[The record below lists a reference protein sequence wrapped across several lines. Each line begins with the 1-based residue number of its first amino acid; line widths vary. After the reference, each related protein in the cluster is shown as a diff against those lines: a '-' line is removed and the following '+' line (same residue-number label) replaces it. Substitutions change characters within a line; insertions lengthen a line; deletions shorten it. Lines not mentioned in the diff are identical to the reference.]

1 MELVTVGKEIFSG
14 FKMPIY
20 YNGNEL
26 FKNSNKDYP
35 RLSLIYIENGSGIII
50 FNEYE
55 VKFTAPTILCMN
67 ETEFPK
73 LKECSNIS
81 AKSIS
86 FHPSN
91 INSKFNFNNIRI
103 VENSFSS
110 YIDFQDRYL
119 LFLYVQRDSNC
130 NGIINI
136 DCEMAQQIAK
146 LFQNINN
153 ELVSQKDTFWP
164 CRSRSL
170 LLELL
175 ILMAKCFEQKKE
187 VSDGEVLENVHD
199 IITYLHTNY
208 QNKITLDLL
217 ASKFNSNRTTLNEMF
232 YKATNLSII
241 NYLIDYRINLA
252 STFLRDTLI
261 PISEIIERVGFN
273 DIAHFG
279 RTFKKHTGMSPSK
292 YRNKYCCIGKCSNN
306 ESF

>member
-1 MELVTVGKEIFSG
+1 MDFITVGKEIHSG

-20 YNGNEL
+20 YNDNEL

-35 RLSLIYIENGSGIII
+35 RLSLIYIKNGSGIVT

-55 VKFTAPTILCMN
+55 VKFTAPTILCMS

-81 AKSIS
+81 AKSIN
-86 FHPSN
+86 FHPST

-103 VENSFSS
+103 MENSYSS

-119 LFLYVQRDSNC
+119 LFLYVQRDYKC

-136 DCEMAQQIAK
+136 DYKMAQQVAK
-146 LFQNINN
+146 LFQNLNR
-153 ELVSQKDTFWP
+153 ELVSQKDEFWP

-175 ILMAKCFEQKKE
+175 VLITKSFEEKNDSSVDE
-187 VSDGEVLENVHD
+187 VSKVVDD

-208 QNKITLDLL
+208 KNKITLDSL
-217 ASKFNSNRTTLNEMF
+217 ASKFNSNRTTLNEIF
-232 YKATNLSII
+232 FKAMNLSII
-241 NYLIDYRINLA
+241 NYLINYRINLA
-252 STFLRDTLI
+252 ATFLRDTLI
-261 PISEIIERVGFN
+261 PISEIMVRVGFN
-273 DIAHFG
+273 DTAHFW
-279 RTFKKHTGMSPSK
+279 RTFKKHTGLSPSQ
-292 YRNKYCCIGKCSNN
+292 YRNKYCCID
-306 ESF
+306 

>member
-26 FKNSNKDYP
+26 FKNSNKDYQ

-55 VKFTAPTILCMN
+55 VKLTAPTILCMN
-67 ETEFPK
+67 ENEFPK

-119 LFLYVQRDSNC
+119 LFLYVQRDSNY

-136 DCEMAQQIAK
+136 DCKMAQQIAK

-187 VSDGEVLENVHD
+187 VSDGDVLENVDD
-199 IITYLHTNY
+199 IITYFDSWCA
-208 QNKITLDLL
+208 NK
-217 ASKFNSNRTTLNEMF
+217 
-232 YKATNLSII
+232 
-241 NYLIDYRINLA
+241 
-252 STFLRDTLI
+252 
-261 PISEIIERVGFN
+261 
-273 DIAHFG
+273 
-279 RTFKKHTGMSPSK
+279 
-292 YRNKYCCIGKCSNN
+292 
-306 ESF
+306 

>member
-26 FKNSNKDYP
+26 FKNSNKDYQ

-55 VKFTAPTILCMN
+55 VKLTAPTILCMN
-67 ETEFPK
+67 ENEFPK

-119 LFLYVQRDSNC
+119 LFLYVQRDSNY

-136 DCEMAQQIAK
+136 DCKMAQQIAK

-187 VSDGEVLENVHD
+187 VSDGDVLENVDD

-292 YRNKYCCIGKCSNN
+292 YRNKYCCIGKCNNN
-306 ESF
+306 ENF

>member
-1 MELVTVGKEIFSG
+1 MEFVTVGKEIHSG

-20 YNGNEL
+20 YNDNEL
-26 FKNSNKDYP
+26 FENSNKDYP
-35 RLSLIYIENGSGIII
+35 RLSLIYIENGSGIVT

-81 AKSIS
+81 AKSIN
-86 FHPSN
+86 FHPST

-103 VENSFSS
+103 MENSFSS

-119 LFLYVQRDSNC
+119 LFLYVQRDYKC

-136 DCEMAQQIAK
+136 DCKMTQQLAK
-146 LFQNINN
+146 LFQNLNR
-153 ELVSQKDTFWP
+153 ELVSQKDEFWP

-175 ILMAKCFEQKKE
+175 VLITKSFEEKNDSCVDE
-187 VSDGEVLENVHD
+187 VSKVVDD

-208 QNKITLDLL
+208 KNKITLDSL
-217 ASKFNSNRTTLNEMF
+217 ASKFNSNRTTLNEIF

-241 NYLIDYRINLA
+241 NYLINYRINLA
-252 STFLRDTLI
+252 ATFLRDTLI
-261 PISEIIERVGFN
+261 PISEIMVRVGFN
-273 DIAHFG
+273 DTAHFW
-279 RTFKKHTGMSPSK
+279 RTFKKHTGLSPSQ
-292 YRNKYCCIGKCSNN
+292 YRNKYCCID
-306 ESF
+306 